1 MVVTFV
7 HVVLVLPGQILSL
20 FPLKKNE
27 WSAMSILI
35 GFLAGFFGGLVGV
48 GGAVIMIPFMV
59 GIMKIGQHKAHGTSL
74 VALVFTGVS
83 GAITYALKG
92 SVDIMA
98 SLLIAATAVF
108 AARYGVLFAHVLPEW
123 KLKRAFGGFLIF
135 VSALMVI
142 KPFLSHLASPAT
154 GLMKA
159 IILLIAGVF
168 TGFLSGM
175 MGVGGGAIM
184 VAAMVLLAGFG
195 QHIAQG
201 SSMLAMIPAGA
212 SGAYT
217 YWRLGNVE
225 TKLLSGLIPGIL
237 IGTFVG
243 GSLALAIPD
252 GSLRTI
258 FAAVLTW
265 MGVRNLRTPAPSM
278 NE

>member
-1 MVVTFV
+1 MSF
-7 HVVLVLPGQILSL
+7 LVGI
-20 FPLKKNE
+20 
-27 WSAMSILI
+27 
-35 GFLAGFFGGLVGV
+35 LAGFFGGLVGV

-59 GIMKIGQHKAHGTSL
+59 GVMKIGQHKAHGTSL
-74 VALVFTGVS
+74 VALVFTGIS
-83 GAITYALKG
+83 GAVTYALKG

-98 SLLIAATAVF
+98 SVLMAATAVF

-135 VSALMVI
+135 VSIFMLT
-142 KPFLSHLASPAT
+142 KPYLYHMASPAT
-154 GLMKA
+154 GLMKVMV
-159 IILLIAGVF
+159 LLVAGVF

-184 VAAMVLLAGFG
+184 VAAMVLFAGFG

-217 YWRLGNVE
+217 YWRLGNVV
-225 TKLLSGLIPGIL
+225 TGILSGLIPGVL
-237 IGTFVG
+237 IGTFIG

-252 GSLRTI
+252 AALRVI

-265 MGVRNLRTPAPSM
+265 MGTRNLRTPKPQM
-278 NE
+278 NEKKSP

>member
-1 MVVTFV
+1 MSF
-7 HVVLVLPGQILSL
+7 LVGV
-20 FPLKKNE
+20 
-27 WSAMSILI
+27 
-35 GFLAGFFGGLVGV
+35 LAGFFGGLVGA
-48 GGAVIMIPFMV
+48 GGAVIMIPFMAGV
-59 GIMKIGQHKAHGTSL
+59 MKIGQHKAHGTSL
-74 VALVFTGVS
+74 VALVFTGLS
-83 GAITYALKG
+83 GAVTYSLKG
-92 SVDIMA
+92 SVDVWA
-98 SLLIAATAVF
+98 SFLLAITAIF

-135 VSALMVI
+135 ISALMLI
-142 KPFLSHLASPAT
+142 KPYLSHLASPTT
-154 GLMKA
+154 GLMK
-159 IILLIAGVF
+159 ISVLLLAGVF

-201 SSMLAMIPAGA
+201 SSMLVMVPTGA

-225 TKLLSGLIPGIL
+225 VKLLYGLIPGIL
-237 IGTFVG
+237 IGTFGG

-252 GSLRTI
+252 GTLRVI

-265 MGVRNLRTPAPSM
+265 MGIRSMRTAEPAHG
-278 NE
+278 EK